1 MVLPSEGASD
11 SAKRD
16 RGSDNSDL
24 CEVRN
29 AARALGC
36 DAQNNV
42 RGEGKCRARAAAGAE
57 HASGFAFSIRGKKA
71 F

>member
-1 MVLPSEGASD
+1 MVPPSERASD
-11 SAKRD
+11 GAKRD
-16 RGSDNSDL
+16 GGSDNSDL
-24 CEVRN
+24 GEVRN

-36 DAQNNV
+36 DARNNV
-42 RGEGKCRARAAAGAE
+42 RGEGKRRARAAAGAE